1 MTHMVDEPPEVL
13 VADARAWREWLLA
26 HQHDP
31 AGVRLVLAKK
41 GQDAPT
47 SLTYA
52 EALQEALCVGWIDGQ
67 ARRRDDA
74 TFWQRFTP
82 RRSRSLWSKRN
93 VGYVARLTADGRMQP
108 RGLAEVVRAQGDGRW
123 GAAYAGP
130 ATIEVP
136 AALTAALTGE
146 PAAAALWEELS
157 GQNRYAILHRIHTA
171 VRDETKER
179 RIQQFVAMLAR
190 GETVYPQR
198 TTPMSEPVAERPP
211 TDPEC
216 QP

>member
-1 MTHMVDEPPEVL
+1 MTSMVDEPPELL
-13 VADARAWREWLLA
+13 VADVEEWRDWLRT
-26 HQHDP
+26 HQEDLV
-31 AGVRLVLAKK
+31 GVRLVLAKK

-82 RRSRSLWSKRN
+82 RRPRSLWSKRN
-93 VGYVARLTADGRMQP
+93 VGYVARLTEEGRMQP
-108 RGLAEVVRAQGDGRW
+108 RGLAEVARARGDGRW
-123 GAAYAGP
+123 EAAYAGP

-136 AALTAALTGE
+136 AALTAALAAE
-146 PAAAALWEELS
+146 PAAAALWEKLS

-171 VRDETKER
+171 VRPETKER
-179 RIQQFVAMLAR
+179 RIQQFVDMLAR
-190 GETVYPQR
+190 GETVYPQQM
-198 TTPMSEPVAERPP
+198 TPASGGDTEGTSADPVSRP
-211 TDPEC
+211 
-216 QP
+216 